1 MPVITNCTYH
11 LRAIKNVSG
20 IPYNNLLLSSHEIT
34 SILEKTVY
42 KELEKT
48 KTKTNMQYLLN
59 FVQGT

>member
-1 MPVITNCTYH
+1 MTYH